1 MDFYLTLAL
10 FGSKLCYGKI
20 MAKWPL
26 TLDLRLKT
34 LANSGSRKRLSTS
47 ILHNGLVKK
56 VIPRLM
62 APSIP
67 LLLFHSA
74 KGCVFDPPLSYSAVE
89 LAAKE
94 MNPYTTATTA
104 DIFIVVY
111 SYYL

>member
-1 MDFYLTLAL
+1 
-10 FGSKLCYGKI
+10 

-47 ILHNGLVKK
+47 ILYNGLVKK
-56 VIPRLM
+56 VIPPALWLH
-62 APSIP
+62 PSFS
-67 LLLFHSA
+67 LLFHSA
-74 KGCVFDPPLSYSAVE
+74 KGCVFDPSLSYSAVE